1 METDKLYVP
10 APMILAT
17 YFRQYLVVL
26 GRENVTGYTVT
37 VDPRGNDCGETLQRT
52 VDSVGGVHI

>member
-1 METDKLYVP
+1 
-10 APMILAT
+10 MILAT

-26 GRENVTGYTVT
+26 GRENVIGYTVT

-52 VDSVGGVHI
+52 VDSVGGVYI